1 MTADVLTDDPIAA
14 RQALADSIAGEL
26 RGRGYFLAHLDREG
40 QALIDLEWAALLAG
54 RALGRKT
61 ATYVSEV
68 GQRVAGKVTV
78 VVGPR
83 QPFVEQRS
91 ARAELATLCDRF
103 AEPA

>member
-1 MTADVLTDDPIAA
+1 MTAILTDDPIAA
-14 RQALADSIAGEL
+14 RQALADSIVGEL
-26 RGRGYFLAHLDREG
+26 RGRGYFLAHLDSEG

-83 QPFVEQRS
+83 QPLPGQRS
-91 ARAELATLCDRF
+91 ARDQLAALCGTLAESA
-103 AEPA
+103 